1 VNYLREAVV
10 VITQYI
16 QPIQMELTYTVTWTQ
31 MVDIGQFVFYNSSI
45 FFWFPPVV
53 LGHTVCS
60 IGPKYI
66 LHTVVGRLLNEFGY
80 HTVFKNIFDS
90 AI

>member
-1 VNYLREAVV
+1 MNYQREVVV

-16 QPIQMELTYTVTWTQ
+16 QPIQVELTYTVTQ
-31 MVDIGQFVFYNSSI
+31 MVDTGQFVFYNSSI
-45 FFWFPPVV
+45 FCWSPPAI

-66 LHTVVGRLLNEFGY
+66 FHTVMGHLLNEFGY

-90 AI
+90 PI